1 MLKICILGSGS
12 DGNAVYVNCDGH
24 QMLFDCGFS
33 KRETEK
39 RLSTIGRSVKD
50 IERVFITHAHKDHC
64 APWVTKE
71 GLLPEWGCFR
81 TMEYLFVAG
90 DCLVK
95 NFPLS
100 HDSESGSVGY
110 TIQDKDG
117 NKVVIALDT
126 GCIPEEALPCFFDA
140 NIILI
145 ECNYDISLLV
155 EGKYSIEMQ
164 ERIASNTGHLLNEDA
179 ADTVE
184 CVAWNS
190 LKYVVGLHLS
200 SSNNNPEL
208 VRFCLSNAVRDIPGC
223 EVIVSSQKEPTKMIT
238 II

>member
-50 IERVFITHAHKDHC
+50 IERVFVTHEHKDHC

-126 GCIPEEALPCFFDA
+126 GCIPEESLPFFFDA
-140 NIILI
+140 SAILI
-145 ECNYDISLLV
+145 ETNYDVDLLAR
-155 EGKYSIEMQ
+155 GKYPTDLL
-164 ERIASNTGHLLNEDA
+164 ERIASDTGHLRNECA
-179 ADTVE
+179 AELVE
-184 CVAWNS
+184 SVAGPE
-190 LKYVVGLHLS
+190 LKYIVCLHLS
-200 SSNNNPEL
+200 KLNNHPDL
-208 VRFCLSNAVRDIPGC
+208 ARFCMESVAAATGV
-223 EVIVSSQKEPTKMIT
+223 EVVVSDQKKPSKLMTVM
-238 II
+238 